1 MKIIVMLLQDIILN
15 MFGGIAIT
23 YTHLLFVPSYGDITA
38 LDSFIHVECLN
49 TGGGC

>member
-1 MKIIVMLLQDIILN
+1 MKIIVPLLQATIFN

-49 TGGGC
+49 TGGG